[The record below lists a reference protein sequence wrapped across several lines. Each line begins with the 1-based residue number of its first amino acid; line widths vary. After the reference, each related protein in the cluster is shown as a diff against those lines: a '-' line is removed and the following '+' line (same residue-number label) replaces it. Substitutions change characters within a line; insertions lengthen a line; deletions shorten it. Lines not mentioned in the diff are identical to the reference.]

1 MKILLSICIS
11 CLLLDL
17 NAQDWNQI
25 SDFTGDARDDAAVF
39 TINNQVY
46 CGLGMNAGFS
56 CTSDFK
62 IFDLNT
68 ETWSNGISLPVG
80 EERQYANGF
89 SHQGFGYIFG
99 GINSSAT
106 YLNDFWRFDAVNSVW
121 IALPDLPSSGKA
133 GAVSFLIEDTVYV
146 VGGKTNG
153 GMISNEVW
161 AFDLIQEQW
170 FQKANLPIDGIWRG
184 VGFSWT
190 NVGIIGLGKLNGGN
204 MNTGF
209 YQYLPISG
217 SWQLISQVN
226 LAPTTYS
233 MFAQIG
239 KDGFIYGGMLEN
251 QSYSNQF
258 LKIDL
263 ETWEI
268 SNLTDFPSEARRGG
282 VSFVGNDEFY
292 ISTGVSAVARLN
304 ETWKASYI
312 LGIEDEKVTENVK
325 IYPNPLKNCVKIES
339 EIEIQT
345 VEILD
350 ISGKLIESRSVNSN
364 QIEIPI
370 DLENGMYLVKLVALN
385 SKFIERICVQN

>member
-1 MKILLSICIS
+1 MKILLSICIIS
-11 CLLLDL
+11 FIFDL
-17 NAQDWNQI
+17 NAQNWNQI
-25 SDFTGDARDDAAVF
+25 SDFTGDSRDDASVF
-39 TINNQVY
+39 KIDNQVY

-89 SHQGFGYIFG
+89 SHQDFGYVFG

-106 YLNDFWRFDAVNSVW
+106 YLNDFWKFNSLTNEW
-121 IALPDLPSSGKA
+121 ISLPDLPAGGRA
-133 GAVSFLIEDTVYV
+133 GAVCFLIADTVYI
-146 VGGKTNG
+146 VGGKTTG

-170 FQKANLPIDGIWRG
+170 FQKANLPTDGIWRG
-184 VGFSWT
+184 VAFSWSNT
-190 NVGIIGLGKLNGGN
+190 GIIGLGKSNGGN

-209 YQYLPISG
+209 YQYLPISDT
-217 SWQLISQVN
+217 WQIISQVN
-226 LAPTTYS
+226 MAPTTYS
-233 MFAQIG
+233 AFSQIG
-239 KDGFIYGGMLEN
+239 KFGFIYGGMLEN

-258 LKIDL
+258 LRIDL

-268 SNLTDFPSEARRGG
+268 AMLTNFPAEARRGG
-282 VSFVGNDEFY
+282 VSFSGNAEFY
-292 ISTGVSAVARLN
+292 LSTGVSAVARLK

-312 LGIEDEKVTENVK
+312 LGIEEEKVSENVK
-325 IYPNPLKNCVKIES
+325 IYPNPLKKWMTIHS
-339 EIEIQT
+339 DAPIQSI
-345 VEILD
+345 EILD
-350 ISGKLIESRSVNSN
+350 VSGKLIEEKKVNSN

-370 DLENGMYLVKLVALN
+370 ELENGIYLVKLVSSN
-385 SKFIERICVQN
+385 SEFIERICVQN

>member
-1 MKILLSICIS
+1 MKILLTICIS

-25 SDFTGDARDDAAVF
+25 SDFTGDARDDASVF
-39 TINNQVY
+39 TINNRIY

-99 GINSSAT
+99 GINSNST
-106 YLNDFWRFDAVNSVW
+106 YLNDFWKFDPVNSTW
-121 IALPDLPSSGKA
+121 IALPDLPSAGKA
-133 GAVSFLIEDTVYV
+133 GAVSFLINDTVYI

-153 GMISNEVW
+153 GIISNEVW

-170 FQKANLPIDGIWRG
+170 IQKANLPIDGIWRG
-184 VGFSWT
+184 VGFSW
-190 NVGIIGLGKLNGGN
+190 NNQGIIGLGKLNGGN

-209 YQYLPISG
+209 YQYLQVSDT
-217 SWQLISQVN
+217 WQLINQLN

-239 KDGFIYGGMLEN
+239 KYGFIYGGMLED

-258 LKIDL
+258 LKVDL
-263 ETWEI
+263 ETWETF
-268 SNLTDFPSEARRGG
+268 NLTDFPAEARRGG
-282 VSFVGNDEFY
+282 VSFVGNNDFY

-312 LGIEDEKVTENVK
+312 LGIEDEKAIENVK
-325 IYPNPLKNCVKIES
+325 IYPNPLKNFLAIQS
-339 EIEIQT
+339 AIEIQNI
-345 VEILD
+345 EIHD
-350 ISGKLIESRSVNSN
+350 VSGKLIESKKVSSN

-370 DLENGMYLVKLVALN
+370 DLENGIYLVKLIALN
-385 SKFIERICVQN
+385 SEFIERICVQN

>member
-1 MKILLSICIS
+1 MKIVLTICVI
-11 CLLLDL
+11 CFLFDL

-25 SDFTGDARDDAAVF
+25 SDFTGDSRDDASVF
-39 TINNQVY
+39 KINSQVY

-68 ETWSNGISLPVG
+68 ETWSDGISLPVG

-106 YLNDFWRFDAVNSVW
+106 YLNDFWKFDPVNSTW
-121 IALPDLPSSGKA
+121 NSLPDLPSSGKA
-133 GAVSFLIEDTVYV
+133 GAVSFLINDTVYI

-184 VGFSWT
+184 VSFSW
-190 NVGIIGLGKLNGGN
+190 NNAGIIGLGKLNGGN
-204 MNTGF
+204 LNTGF
-209 YQYLPISG
+209 YQYLPVSDT
-217 SWQLISQVN
+217 WQLINQLN

-239 KDGFIYGGMLEN
+239 KYGFIYGGMLEN

-258 LKIDL
+258 LRIDL
-263 ETWEI
+263 ETWETAM
-268 SNLTDFPSEARRGG
+268 LTNFPAEARRGS
-282 VSFVGNDEFY
+282 VSFVGNNDFY
-292 ISTGVSAVARLN
+292 ISTGVSAIARLN

-312 LGIEDEKVTENVK
+312 LGIEAEKAIENVK
-325 IYPNPLKNCVKIES
+325 IYPNPLKKWMMIHS
-339 EIEIQT
+339 DAPIQSI
-345 VEILD
+345 EILD
-350 ISGKLIESRSVNSN
+350 LSGKLIEAKKVNSN

-370 DLENGMYLVKLVALN
+370 ELENGIYLVKLVASN
-385 SKFIERICVQN
+385 SELIERICVQN

>member
-1 MKILLSICIS
+1 MKILLSICIT
-11 CLLLDL
+11 CLLFDL

-25 SDFTGDARDDAAVF
+25 SDFTGDERDDAAVF

-99 GINSSAT
+99 GINSSTT
-106 YLNDFWRFDAVNSVW
+106 YLNDFWKFDPVNSTW
-121 IALPDLPSSGKA
+121 ISLPDLPSAGKA
-133 GAVSFLIEDTVYV
+133 GAVSFLVNDTVYII
-146 VGGKTNG
+146 GGKTNG

-170 FQKANLPIDGIWRG
+170 IQKAYLPIDGIWRG
-184 VGFSWT
+184 VGFSWNNT
-190 NVGIIGLGKLNGGN
+190 GIIGHGKLNGGI

-209 YQYLPISG
+209 YQYLPVSDT
-217 SWQLISQVN
+217 WQLITQVN

-233 MFAQIG
+233 MCSQIG
-239 KDGFIYGGMLEN
+239 KYGFIYGGMLEN

-258 LKIDL
+258 LRIDL
-263 ETWEI
+263 ETWETAT
-268 SNLTDFPSEARRGG
+268 LTNFPAEARRGG
-282 VSFVGNDEFY
+282 VSFSGNAEFY
-292 ISTGVSAVARLN
+292 LSTGVSAMARLN

-312 LGIEDEKVTENVK
+312 LGIEAEKVIENVK
-325 IYPNPLKNCVKIES
+325 IYPNPLKKRMMIHSDVL
-339 EIEIQT
+339 IQSI
-345 VEILD
+345 EILD
-350 ISGKLIESRSVNSN
+350 LSGKLIEAKKVNSN

-370 DLENGMYLVKLVALN
+370 ELENGIYLVKLVASN
-385 SKFIERICVQN
+385 SELIERICVQN

>member
-1 MKILLSICIS
+1 MKIVLTICVI
-11 CLLLDL
+11 CFLFDL

-25 SDFTGDARDDAAVF
+25 SDFTGDSRDDASVF
-39 TINNQVY
+39 KINSQVY

-106 YLNDFWRFDAVNSVW
+106 YLNDFWKFNAVNNTW
-121 IALPDLPSSGKA
+121 ISLPDLPSFGKA
-133 GAVSFLIEDTVYV
+133 GAVSFLVEDTVYI
-146 VGGKTNG
+146 VGGKTTN

-170 FQKANLPIDGIWRG
+170 IQKASLPIDGIWRG
-184 VGFSWT
+184 VGFSW
-190 NVGIIGLGKLNGGN
+190 NNQGIIGLGKLNDGN
-204 MNTGF
+204 LNTCF
-209 YQYLPISG
+209 YQYFQESDT
-217 SWQLISQVN
+217 WQLISQLN

-239 KDGFIYGGMLEN
+239 KYGFIYGGMLEN

-258 LKIDL
+258 LKVDL
-263 ETWEI
+263 ETWETSI
-268 SNLTDFPSEARRGG
+268 LTEFPGSARRGG

-292 ISTGVSAVARLN
+292 ISTGVSSVARLN

-312 LGIEDEKVTENVK
+312 LGIEDEKAIENVK
-325 IYPNPLKNCVKIES
+325 IYPNPLKNFLAIES
-339 EIEIQT
+339 AVEIQNI
-345 VEILD
+345 EILD
-350 ISGKLIESRSVNSN
+350 VSGKLIESKKVNSN
-364 QIEIPI
+364 QIEMPI
-370 DLENGMYLVKLVALN
+370 ELENGIYLVKLVALN
-385 SKFIERICVQN
+385 SEFVQRICVQN